1 MRVKIGSAYQR
12 QHFEHRTPTTYSC
25 LRPAMTPGAE
35 RLQKALLDK
44 RVVQEVPVWP
54 LVFHPSLATM

>member
-1 MRVKIGSAYQR
+1 MKVRIGSAYQPR
-12 QHFEHRTPTTYSC
+12 RFEHRTPMTYSC
-25 LRPAMTPGAE
+25 LRPAMTPDTE

-54 LVFHPSLATM
+54 LVFYRSISVM